1 MDDTEKKRVRHA
13 LEAVGGIMM
22 MQGVVGLIHAFT
34 GRLTWGLIRH
44 LGFLDGREVYGS
56 ITLIVLAVAVL
67 AAAESRLGPRPDPE
81 DPDREDPDPEGP
93 GPKGSGPKGSDQQA

>member
-34 GRLTWGLIRH
+34 GWLTWGLIRH

-67 AAAESRLGPRPDPE
+67 AAAESRLGPRPE

-93 GPKGSGPKGSDQQA
+93 GPKGSDQQA